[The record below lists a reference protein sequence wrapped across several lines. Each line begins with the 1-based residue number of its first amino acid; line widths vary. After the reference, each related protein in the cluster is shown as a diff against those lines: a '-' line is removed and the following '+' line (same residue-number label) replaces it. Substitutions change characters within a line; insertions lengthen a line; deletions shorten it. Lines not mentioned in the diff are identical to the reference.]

1 MASKTSPTW
10 IAFLAISFGIVGM
23 IGLFAT
29 VAAPLPLERAMLRD
43 AALDDALKA
52 ASTPNPAEALAALQD
67 RLGDSA
73 EAISKGQGDLPTR
86 IQTERAAMR
95 AHFTAEAD
103 ATASRLRLLI
113 IVVTLTAA
121 GFGVLILAG
130 LGGR

>member
-10 IAFLAISFGIVGM
+10 IAFLVTAFGIVGM

-29 VAAPLPLERAMLRD
+29 VAAPLPLERALLRD

-52 ASTPNPAEALAALQD
+52 AATQNPTEALAALQD

-73 EAISKGQGDLPTR
+73 DAIAQGPGDLPTR
-86 IQTERAAMR
+86 IQAERAHMR
-95 AHFTAEAD
+95 AQFTAEAE

-130 LGGR
+130 LR